1 MYLNKNISNY
11 FLILFCIIPIS
22 YIAGSAVSVANILL
36 IDISFIIL
44 ILYHQDFT
52 FLKSKTIT
60 YLLFLYA
67 YLIFNS
73 FISLNILEGLY
84 RNFGFLRFIILFVAI
99 NYFFLDPKFYKKIF
113 KFWTVIFIVISVDV
127 FFEQFSGS
135 NLLGYSYGDRI
146 GIEGVKS
153 DRIVSFFKNEP
164 IVGGFINS
172 FFLLLF
178 GFLLHQKKKNRILF
192 CGGFLAICFL
202 AITFTGER
210 SSTIKAFF
218 GLLLFIF
225 CIRHLSIKFK
235 FLISCSL
242 IILIVFLVL
251 NFRFLNIRFSSNIYS
266 IFNNHTIYFDLY
278 KSGLQVFDN
287 NKIFGV
293 GNKNYRIE
301 TCTNKVKLKND
312 EKKYY
317 YCNTHPHQVYIEF
330 LSEHGLFGTF
340 VIFFLLIRLVFSK
353 IIKTYYESNY
363 LKIGTLIYMIFVFT
377 PIIPSGSFFSNN
389 LLTIFMINL
398 SIFYAVDQT
407 TNVFKKNF
415 IK

>member
-178 GFLLHQKKKNRILF
+178 GFLLHQKKK
-192 CGGFLAICFL
+192 
-202 AITFTGER
+202 
-210 SSTIKAFF
+210 K
-218 GLLLFIF
+218 
-225 CIRHLSIKFK
+225 
-235 FLISCSL
+235 
-242 IILIVFLVL
+242 
-251 NFRFLNIRFSSNIYS
+251 
-266 IFNNHTIYFDLY
+266 
-278 KSGLQVFDN
+278 
-287 NKIFGV
+287 
-293 GNKNYRIE
+293 
-301 TCTNKVKLKND
+301 
-312 EKKYY
+312 
-317 YCNTHPHQVYIEF
+317 
-330 LSEHGLFGTF
+330 
-340 VIFFLLIRLVFSK
+340 
-353 IIKTYYESNY
+353 
-363 LKIGTLIYMIFVFT
+363 
-377 PIIPSGSFFSNN
+377 
-389 LLTIFMINL
+389 
-398 SIFYAVDQT
+398 
-407 TNVFKKNF
+407 
-415 IK
+415 